1 MGWKHRLGTEC
12 RDKYTV
18 TEGETSGRVGTKHRL
33 GTECREYKYRG
44 EWDGNTG
51 WELSVESTSTGEN
64 GINTVTEW
72 RVQVQGRVGT
82 KHRLGTECREYK
94 YRGEWEGNTCWE
106 LSAESTS
113 RGESGNKTQAGN

>member
-1 MGWKHRLGTEC
+1 MGR
-12 RDKYTV
+12 
-18 TEGETSGRVGTKHRL
+18 KHRL

-51 WELSVESTSTGEN
+51 WELNAESTSRGE
-64 GINTVTEW
+64 TCTLYT
-72 RVQVQGRVGT
+72 QVCSHGKWE

-94 YRGEWEGNTCWE
+94 YRGEWEQNTGWELSWE

-113 RGESGNKTQAGN
+113 TGESGNKTQAGN